1 MTELI
6 RDFLDPG
13 EFYQSIQNIGTNFF
27 CGVPD
32 SLLKDFCAYVTTN
45 APKENHIITANEG
58 TAIAMAA
65 GYHMATGKNPLVYL
79 QVYFLIINIC
89 KLILKK
95 KKYIYLEL
103 WSW

>member
-6 RDFLDPG
+6 RDFLDPA
-13 EFYQSIQNIGTNFF
+13 EFYQSIQNIGVNFF

-45 APKENHIITANEG
+45 AAKENHIITANEG

-65 GYHMATGKNPLVYL
+65 GYHMATGKNSLVYL
-79 QVYFLIINIC
+79 QVIIN
-89 KLILKK
+89 KSFSKK
-95 KKYIYLEL
+95 QLE
-103 WSW
+103 